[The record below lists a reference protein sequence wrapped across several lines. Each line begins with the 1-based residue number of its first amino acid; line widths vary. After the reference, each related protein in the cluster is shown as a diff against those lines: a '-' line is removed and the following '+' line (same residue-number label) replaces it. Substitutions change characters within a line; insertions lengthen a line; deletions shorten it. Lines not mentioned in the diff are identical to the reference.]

1 MRDISVS
8 DIHKKCI
15 EGFHSQMQIYYDNG
29 KRLRK
34 KTSSA
39 PTGLVW
45 DTNMAAVSLF
55 LDINMADVTS
65 YQSYHK
71 KALSHRLNCC
81 EFFYHFWFLVLLLV
95 SYCNCKK
102 CWENKII

>member
-1 MRDISVS
+1 
-8 DIHKKCI
+8 
-15 EGFHSQMQIYYDNG
+15 MQIYYDKG

-55 LDINMADVTS
+55 LDINIEDVTS
-65 YQSYHK
+65 
-71 KALSHRLNCC
+71 
-81 EFFYHFWFLVLLLV
+81 
-95 SYCNCKK
+95 
-102 CWENKII
+102 

>member
-29 KRLRK
+29 KRVRK

-65 YQSYHK
+65 DDK

-81 EFFYHFWFLVLLLV
+81 EFFYHF
-95 SYCNCKK
+95 
-102 CWENKII
+102 

>member
-45 DTNMAAVSLF
+45 DTNMAAFSLF

-71 KALSHRLNCC
+71 RLSLTVWIAVNS
-81 EFFYHFWFLVLLLV
+81 FTIFGFLFC
-95 SYCNCKK
+95 Y
-102 CWENKII
+102 W

>member
-8 DIHKKCI
+8 DIHKKCT

-45 DTNMAAVSLF
+45 DTNMAVVSLF

-65 YQSYHK
+65 DDK

-95 SYCNCKK
+95 SYCSCKK
-102 CWENKII
+102 

>member
-1 MRDISVS
+1 
-8 DIHKKCI
+8 
-15 EGFHSQMQIYYDNG
+15 MQIYYDNG

-65 YQSYHK
+65 YHK
-71 KALSHRLNCC
+71 KALSLTVWIAVNS
-81 EFFYHFWFLVLLLV
+81 FTIFGFLFC
-95 SYCNCKK
+95 Y
-102 CWENKII
+102 W